1 MLTLRSVAIAQSDGQ
16 GGARVDGEA
25 VTITTDRRD
34 PAIVVAGLP
43 PGVDVRDVDGF
54 GAAVGRAIRRA

>member
-1 MLTLRSVAIAQSDGQ
+1 MLEFDRMDAGDASLVVLSEIHRD
-16 GGARVDGEA
+16 ARI
-25 VTITTDRRD
+25 ITTDRRD